1 MAFSNDSNLDIW
13 LHYSIS
19 FTFSICVYC
28 KITLKFVQLIS
39 NFMYKRTLNYCFANL
54 IWWSLSIYN
63 HVSKATVW
71 THVVHKH
78 FIWIRWLLIIE
89 EHKTCWISITVFC
102 ICTKIFDEHPI
113 KNMSYIFVIVLI
125 FLYIY
130 FSKNKYALK

>member
-1 MAFSNDSNLDIW
+1 
-13 LHYSIS
+13 
-19 FTFSICVYC
+19 
-28 KITLKFVQLIS
+28 
-39 NFMYKRTLNYCFANL
+39 MYKRTLNYCFANL

-125 FLYIY
+125 FFCIFILAKTSMHLNRNKTILTLQLIY
-130 FSKNKYALK
+130 KCLALQIFLFVYFIWYNSQYKNKMN